1 MELTTTP
8 TSSPASSPIP
18 IPQGESPCLTR
29 RKFAMEMEVLNL
41 KIISQKSLLGN
52 IQRYPQ
58 YEETQLFQI
67 EQNELTIL
75 EAKRDQMVSAFQ
87 SIDPCEIIGCPH
99 HSHINLTPRQIQVN
113 NLSPKK
119 TPINQNKRKDE
130 NGFISPP
137 LRKTAKI
144 NQNQIQSQNL
154 LITSNRFQ
162 NLNQF
167 SNEASDSHVPTA
179 QKPITDQI
187 PNVPSLP
194 PPIMLKITKN
204 YEYASFIIAWC
215 CSQKGGKNSAA
226 SAHCEILRTAQMSLH
241 KWCGNNS
248 ELTPITE
255 GIRILITD
263 EVKTLKISY
272 GSLET
277 DCLPLD
283 EIRAKIL
290 ILLKYQFYPS
300 SLNFDPLGLLGP
312 VVHEIQRYNNC
323 GC

>member
-113 NLSPKK
+113 NLSPKT
-119 TPINQNKRKDE
+119 TPIHQNKRKDE

-144 NQNQIQSQNL
+144 NQNQIQSQNNRL
-154 LITSNRFQ
+154 LN
-162 NLNQF
+162 
-167 SNEASDSHVPTA
+167 
-179 QKPITDQI
+179 
-187 PNVPSLP
+187 
-194 PPIMLKITKN
+194 KN
-204 YEYASFIIAWC
+204 YW
-215 CSQKGGKNSAA
+215 N
-226 SAHCEILRTAQMSLH
+226 
-241 KWCGNNS
+241 
-248 ELTPITE
+248 
-255 GIRILITD
+255 
-263 EVKTLKISY
+263 
-272 GSLET
+272 
-277 DCLPLD
+277 
-283 EIRAKIL
+283 
-290 ILLKYQFYPS
+290 
-300 SLNFDPLGLLGP
+300 
-312 VVHEIQRYNNC
+312 
-323 GC
+323 